1 MLLHRQKLDP
11 TWGTY
16 QHFMLETGR
25 AKQEE
30 AQQNKNMFLGSSVL
44 AEGQL
49 GQLLLVGDLW
59 PPAWLWALLISCR
72 KRLRKVKGR

>member
-59 PPAWLWALLISCR
+59 PSRLWAHLISCR